1 MIPQPN
7 TPPPTPPIYKPYNIS
22 EHSASM
28 YPYAKYLTNSK
39 KKYDTSA
46 IITPEN
52 IETAMIKKAKNN
64 DFIISRH

>member
-1 MIPQPN
+1 
-7 TPPPTPPIYKPYNIS
+7 
-22 EHSASM
+22 M
-28 YPYAKYLTNSK
+28 YPYAKYLINSK
-39 KKYDTSA
+39 RKYDTSA